1 MVIMMSNNQDKL
13 LSKISAVQRGLL
25 QQNKELSVLYTE
37 LSRVNSISKFDF
49 KNNAESVYKIALETE
64 MLLSKSRDITLESLS
79 YLEKNKVSKSA
90 YSIAKNN
97 ASDDIFKNKITP
109 SLIYFRFPM
118 LTPKYSKRQGK
129 YEQMCDY
136 TIRNYI
142 KDSLSEHQSRHGYF
156 NIWDKFT
163 IIFIHHFDGDSEV
176 CDTDNFDIKKP
187 IDALINV
194 LIKDDGVN
202 NSHIIQYS
210 KLDNA
215 NYTEMYIAKGHNI
228 TTAIDRNLPH
238 F

>member
-1 MVIMMSNNQDKL
+1 MIMMSNNQDKL
-13 LSKISAVQRGLL
+13 LSKISTIQRGLL

-37 LSRVNSISKFDF
+37 LSRVNSVSKFDF
-49 KNNAESVYKIALETE
+49 KNNAEVIYKLALETE
-64 MLLSKSRDITLESLS
+64 MLINKSRDIVLESMS
-79 YLEKNKVSKSA
+79 YLEKNKTSKSA
-90 YSIAKNN
+90 YNN
-97 ASDDIFKNKITP
+97 IENGKYNDIFKKKITP

-118 LTPKYSKRQGK
+118 LTPKYSRRQGK

-136 TIRNYI
+136 SIRNYI
-142 KDSLSEHQSRHGYF
+142 KDSLSEHQSKHGYF

-163 IIFIHHFDGDSEV
+163 IIFIHHFDGDSEI

-210 KLDNA
+210 KSDNA

-228 TTAIDRNLPH
+228 TAAIDRNLPH

>member
-37 LSRVNSISKFDF
+37 LSRVNSVSKFDF
-49 KNNAESVYKIALETE
+49 KNNAEVVYKMALETE
-64 MLLSKSRDITLESLS
+64 MLINKSRDIVLESIA
-79 YLEKNKVSKSA
+79 YLEKNKTSKSA
-90 YSIAKNN
+90 YSVIKDDTN
-97 ASDDIFKNKITP
+97 DDIFKNKITP
-109 SLIYFRFPM
+109 SLIYFRLPM

-142 KDSLSEHQSRHGYF
+142 KNSLSEHQSKHGYF

-163 IIFIHHFDGDSEV
+163 IIFIHHFDGNSEI

-210 KLDNA
+210 KSDNA

-228 TTAIDRNLPH
+228 TAAIDRNLPH

>member
-13 LSKISAVQRGLL
+13 LCKISTIQRRLL
-25 QQNKELSVLYTE
+25 QQNKELSALYTE
-37 LSRVNSISKFDF
+37 LSRVNSVSKFDF
-49 KNNAESVYKIALETE
+49 KNNAEVVYKLALETE
-64 MLLSKSRDITLESLS
+64 MLINKSRDIVLESMS
-79 YLEKNKVSKSA
+79 YLEKNKTSKSA
-90 YSIAKNN
+90 YNN
-97 ASDDIFKNKITP
+97 IENGKCNDIFKKKITP

-118 LTPKYSKRQGK
+118 LTPKYSRRQGK

-136 TIRNYI
+136 SIRNYI
-142 KDSLSEHQSRHGYF
+142 KDSLSEHQSKHGYF

-163 IIFIHHFDGDSEV
+163 IIFIHHFDGNSEI

-210 KLDNA
+210 KQDNA

-228 TTAIDRNLPH
+228 TAAIDRNLPH

>member
-1 MVIMMSNNQDKL
+1 MIMMSNNQDKL
-13 LSKISAVQRGLL
+13 LSKISTIQRGLL
-25 QQNKELSVLYTE
+25 QQNKDLSALYTE
-37 LSRVNSISKFDF
+37 LSRVNSVSKFDF
-49 KNNAESVYKIALETE
+49 KNNAEVVYKLALETE
-64 MLLSKSRDITLESLS
+64 MLINKSRDIVLESIS
-79 YLEKNKVSKSA
+79 YLEKNKTSKSA
-90 YSIAKNN
+90 YNN
-97 ASDDIFKNKITP
+97 IENEKYSDVFKKKITP

-118 LTPKYSKRQGK
+118 LTPKYSRRQGK
-129 YEQMCDY
+129 HEQMCDY
-136 TIRNYI
+136 SIRNYI
-142 KDSLSEHQSRHGYF
+142 KDSLSEHQSKHGYF

-163 IIFIHHFDGDSEV
+163 IIFIHHFDGNSEI

-210 KLDNA
+210 KQDNA

-228 TTAIDRNLPH
+228 TATIDRNLPH

>member
-37 LSRVNSISKFDF
+37 LSRVNSVSKFDF
-49 KNNAESVYKIALETE
+49 KNNAEVVYKMALETE
-64 MLLSKSRDITLESLS
+64 MLINKSRDIVLESIA
-79 YLEKNKVSKSA
+79 YLEKNKTSKSA
-90 YSIAKNN
+90 YSVIKDDTN
-97 ASDDIFKNKITP
+97 DDIFKNKITP
-109 SLIYFRFPM
+109 SLIYFRLPM

-136 TIRNYI
+136 TIKNYI
-142 KDSLSEHQSRHGYF
+142 KNSLSEHQSKHGYF

-163 IIFIHHFDGDSEV
+163 IIFIHHFDGNSEI

-210 KLDNA
+210 KQDNA

>member
-1 MVIMMSNNQDKL
+1 MMSNNQDEL
-13 LSKISAVQRGLL
+13 LRKVSDIQRGLL
-25 QQNKELSVLYTE
+25 QQNKDLTALYTE

-49 KNNAESVYKIALETE
+49 KNNAETVYKIALETE
-64 MLLSKSRDITLESLS
+64 MLLNKSRDIVLESMS
-79 YLEKNKVSKSA
+79 YLEKNKTSKSA
-90 YSIAKNN
+90 YNN
-97 ASDDIFKNKITP
+97 IENEKYNDIFKKKITP

-118 LTPKYSKRQGK
+118 LTPKYSRRQGK

-136 TIRNYI
+136 SIRNYI
-142 KDSLSEHQSRHGYF
+142 KNSLSEHQSKHGYF

-163 IIFIHHFDGDSEV
+163 IIFIHHFDGNSEI

-228 TTAIDRNLPH
+228 TAAIDRNLPH

>member
-1 MVIMMSNNQDKL
+1 MIMMSNNQDEL
-13 LSKISAVQRGLL
+13 LRKVSDIQRGLL
-25 QQNKELSVLYTE
+25 QQNKNLTALYTE

-49 KNNAESVYKIALETE
+49 KNNAETVYKIALETE
-64 MLLSKSRDITLESLS
+64 MLLNKSRDITLESIS
-79 YLEKNKVSKSA
+79 YLEKNKTSKSA
-90 YSIAKNN
+90 YSVIKDSAN
-97 ASDDIFKNKITP
+97 DDVFKNKITS
-109 SLIYFRFPM
+109 SLIYFRLPM
-118 LTPKYSKRQGK
+118 LTPKYSRRQGK

-136 TIRNYI
+136 SIRNYI
-142 KDSLSEHQSRHGYF
+142 KDSLSEHQSKHGYF

-163 IIFIHHFDGDSEV
+163 IIFIHHFDGNSEI

-210 KLDNA
+210 KPDNA

-228 TTAIDRNLPH
+228 TAAIDRNLPH

>member
-13 LSKISAVQRGLL
+13 LSKISTIQRGLL

-37 LSRVNSISKFDF
+37 LSRVNSVSKFDF
-49 KNNAESVYKIALETE
+49 NNNAEVIYKLALETE
-64 MLLSKSRDITLESLS
+64 MLINKSRDIVLESIS
-79 YLEKNKVSKSA
+79 YLEKNKTSKSA
-90 YSIAKNN
+90 YNN
-97 ASDDIFKNKITP
+97 IGNGKYNDIFEKKITP

-118 LTPKYSKRQGK
+118 LTPKYSRRQGK

-136 TIRNYI
+136 SIRNYI
-142 KDSLSEHQSRHGYF
+142 KDSLLEHQSKHGYF

-163 IIFIHHFDGDSEV
+163 IIFIHHFDGNSEI

-228 TTAIDRNLPH
+228 TAAIDRNLPH

>member
-1 MVIMMSNNQDKL
+1 MMSNDQGKL
-13 LSKISAVQRGLL
+13 LSKISTIQRGLL

-37 LSRVNSISKFDF
+37 LSRVNSVSKFDF
-49 KNNAESVYKIALETE
+49 KNNAEAVYKLALETE
-64 MLLSKSRDITLESLS
+64 MLINKSRDIVLESMS
-79 YLEKNKVSKSA
+79 YLEKNKTLKSA
-90 YSIAKNN
+90 YNN
-97 ASDDIFKNKITP
+97 IESEKYSDVFKKKITP

-118 LTPKYSKRQGK
+118 LTPKYSRRQGK

-142 KDSLSEHQSRHGYF
+142 KDSLSEHQSKHGYF

-163 IIFIHHFDGDSEV
+163 IIFIHHFDGNSEI

-194 LIKDDGVN
+194 LIKDDGIN

-210 KLDNA
+210 KQDNA

-228 TTAIDRNLPH
+228 TAAIDRNLPH

>member
-13 LSKISAVQRGLL
+13 LSKISAIQRGLL
-25 QQNKELSVLYTE
+25 QQNKDLSVLYAE
-37 LSRVNSISKFDF
+37 LSRVNSVSKFDF
-49 KNNAESVYKIALETE
+49 KNNAEVVYKLALETE
-64 MLLSKSRDITLESLS
+64 MLINKSRDVVLESVS
-79 YLEKNKVSKSA
+79 YLEKNKTSKSA
-90 YSIAKNN
+90 YNN
-97 ASDDIFKNKITP
+97 IENGKYSDVFKKKITP

-118 LTPKYSKRQGK
+118 LTPKYSRRQGK

-136 TIRNYI
+136 SIRNYI
-142 KDSLSEHQSRHGYF
+142 KDSLSEHQSKHGYF

-163 IIFIHHFDGDSEV
+163 IIFIHHFDGNSEI

-210 KLDNA
+210 KQDNA

-228 TTAIDRNLPH
+228 TAAIDRNLPH

>member
-13 LSKISAVQRGLL
+13 LGKISAIQRGLL

-37 LSRVNSISKFDF
+37 LSRVNSVSKFDF
-49 KNNAESVYKIALETE
+49 KNNAEVVYKLALETE
-64 MLLSKSRDITLESLS
+64 MLINKSRDVVLESMS
-79 YLEKNKVSKSA
+79 YLEKNKTSKSA
-90 YSIAKNN
+90 YNN
-97 ASDDIFKNKITP
+97 IENEKYSNVFKKKITP

-118 LTPKYSKRQGK
+118 LTPKYSRRQGK

-136 TIRNYI
+136 SIRNYI
-142 KDSLSEHQSRHGYF
+142 KDSLSEHQSKHGYF

-163 IIFIHHFDGDSEV
+163 IIFIHHFDGNSEI

-210 KLDNA
+210 KQDNA

-228 TTAIDRNLPH
+228 TAAIDRSLPH

>member
-1 MVIMMSNNQDKL
+1 MMSNNQDKL

-37 LSRVNSISKFDF
+37 LSRVNSVSKFDF
-49 KNNAESVYKIALETE
+49 KNNAEVVYKMALEAE
-64 MLLSKSRDITLESLS
+64 MLINKSRDIVLESIA
-79 YLEKNKVSKSA
+79 YLEKNKTSKSA
-90 YSIAKNN
+90 YSVIKDDTN
-97 ASDDIFKNKITP
+97 DDIFKNKITP
-109 SLIYFRFPM
+109 SLIYFRLPM

-142 KDSLSEHQSRHGYF
+142 KNSLSEHQSKHGYF

-163 IIFIHHFDGDSEV
+163 IIFIHHFDGNSEI

-210 KLDNA
+210 KQDNA

>member
-1 MVIMMSNNQDKL
+1 MMSNNQDKL

-37 LSRVNSISKFDF
+37 LSRVNSVSKFDF
-49 KNNAESVYKIALETE
+49 KNNAEVVYKMALETE
-64 MLLSKSRDITLESLS
+64 MLINKSRDIVLESIA
-79 YLEKNKVSKSA
+79 YLEKNKTSKSA
-90 YSIAKNN
+90 YSVIKDDTN
-97 ASDDIFKNKITP
+97 DDIFKNKITP
-109 SLIYFRFPM
+109 SLIYFRLPM

-142 KDSLSEHQSRHGYF
+142 KNSLSEHQSKHGYF

-163 IIFIHHFDGDSEV
+163 IIFIHHFDGNSEI

-210 KLDNA
+210 KSDNA

-228 TTAIDRNLPH
+228 TAAIDRNLPH

>member
-1 MVIMMSNNQDKL
+1 MMSNNQDKL
-13 LSKISAVQRGLL
+13 LSKISAIQRGLL
-25 QQNKELSVLYTE
+25 QQNKDLSVLYAE
-37 LSRVNSISKFDF
+37 LSRVNSVSKFDF
-49 KNNAESVYKIALETE
+49 KNNAEVVYKLALETE
-64 MLLSKSRDITLESLS
+64 MLINKSRDVVLESVS
-79 YLEKNKVSKSA
+79 YLEKNKTSKSA
-90 YSIAKNN
+90 YNN
-97 ASDDIFKNKITP
+97 IENGKYSDVFKKKITP

-118 LTPKYSKRQGK
+118 LTPKYSRRQGK

-136 TIRNYI
+136 SIRNYI
-142 KDSLSEHQSRHGYF
+142 KDSLSEHQSKHGYF

-163 IIFIHHFDGDSEV
+163 IIFIHHFDGNSEI

-210 KLDNA
+210 KQDNA

-228 TTAIDRNLPH
+228 TAAIDRNLPH

>member
-1 MVIMMSNNQDKL
+1 MIMMSNNQDKL

-37 LSRVNSISKFDF
+37 LSRVNSVSKFDF
-49 KNNAESVYKIALETE
+49 KNNAEVVYKMALEAE
-64 MLLSKSRDITLESLS
+64 MLINKSRDIVLESIA
-79 YLEKNKVSKSA
+79 YLEKNKTSKSA
-90 YSIAKNN
+90 YSVIKDDTN
-97 ASDDIFKNKITP
+97 DDIFKNKITP
-109 SLIYFRFPM
+109 SLIYFRLPM

-142 KDSLSEHQSRHGYF
+142 KNSLSEHQSKHGYF

-163 IIFIHHFDGDSEV
+163 IIFIHHFDGNSEI

-210 KLDNA
+210 KQDNA

>member
-1 MVIMMSNNQDKL
+1 MIMMNNNQDKL
-13 LSKISAVQRGLL
+13 LSKISTIQRGLL
-25 QQNKELSVLYTE
+25 QQNKELSALYTE
-37 LSRVNSISKFDF
+37 LSRVNSTSKFDF
-49 KNNAESVYKIALETE
+49 KNNAEVVYKLALETE
-64 MLLSKSRDITLESLS
+64 MLIAKSRDIILESIA
-79 YLEKNKVSKSA
+79 YLEKNKTLKSA
-90 YSIAKNN
+90 YSNN
-97 ASDDIFKNKITP
+97 KKDKYDDIFYSKITP

-118 LTPKYSKRQGK
+118 LAPKYSKRQGK

-136 TIRNYI
+136 SIRNYI
-142 KDSLSEHQSRHGYF
+142 KDSLSEHQSKHGYF

-163 IIFIHHFDGDSEV
+163 IIFIHHFDGNSEI